1 MINNKIPGTAAMF
14 MAFIYAGAFVYFGA
28 FLSFPASKAP
38 EVVMTFLAQHQQA
51 LGLAYFLIYVVFGV
65 LLATL
70 VTALNEK
77 LKREHNYVNTLAT
90 LFGKVWVGLV
100 IASGMIATI
109 GLSRV
114 VELAKISNEDAYQL
128 WTVVSML
135 VESLGGGN
143 ELLGGMWVLLT
154 SIVALQLNEFGKW
167 LNYLGAV
174 VGITGIATVFP
185 VDIFTELFG
194 ITQLVWF
201 FWLGVVLFNSRI
213 KKAAK
218 HTIKT

>member
-1 MINNKIPGTAAMF
+1 
-14 MAFIYAGAFVYFGA
+14 
-28 FLSFPASKAP
+28 
-38 EVVMTFLAQHQQA
+38 MTFLAQHQQA
-51 LGLAYFLIYVVFGV
+51 LGLAYFLIYVVFGM
-65 LLATL
+65 LLAML

-114 VELAKISNEDAYQL
+114 IELAKISNEDAYQL

-143 ELLGGMWVLLT
+143 ELVGGMWVLLT
-154 SIVALQLNEFGKW
+154 SIVALQLNVFGKW
-167 LNYLGAV
+167 LNYLGVA
-174 VGITGIATVFP
+174 VGIAGVATVYP
-185 VDIFTELFG
+185 ADIFTELFG

-201 FWLGVVLFNSRI
+201 FWIGFAFFKSPNNTSSR
-213 KKAAK
+213 
-218 HTIKT
+218 HTTHTQAPIS

>member
-1 MINNKIPGTAAMF
+1 MF

-28 FLSFPASKAP
+28 ILSFPASKAP

-65 LLATL
+65 LLAML

-114 VELAKISNEDAYQL
+114 IELAKISNEDAYQL

-143 ELLGGMWVLLT
+143 ELVGGIWVLLT
-154 SIVALQLNEFGKW
+154 SIVALQLNVFGKR
-167 LNYLGAV
+167 LNYLGLA
-174 VGITGIATVFP
+174 VGIAGVATVYP
-185 VDIFTELFG
+185 ADIFTELFG
-194 ITQLVWF
+194 ISQLVWF
-201 FWLGVVLFNSRI
+201 FCIGIALFKSPNNTSSR
-213 KKAAK
+213 
-218 HTIKT
+218 HTTDTQAPIS